1 LLGDLGQARRHGR
14 LDERLRLPLT
24 NLQQC
29 TAAHAAGLDIAVGG
43 TARDDRDVDV
53 PVVDHVADKLAATF
67 ATYGRSTGHP
77 LGSRI

>member
-1 LLGDLGQARRHGR
+1 
-14 LDERLRLPLT
+14 
-24 NLQQC
+24 
-29 TAAHAAGLDIAVGG
+29 LDIAVGG